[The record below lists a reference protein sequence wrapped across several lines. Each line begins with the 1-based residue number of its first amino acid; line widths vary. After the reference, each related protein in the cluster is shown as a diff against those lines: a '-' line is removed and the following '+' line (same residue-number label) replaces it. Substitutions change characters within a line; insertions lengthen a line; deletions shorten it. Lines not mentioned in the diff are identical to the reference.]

1 MDFPTDSSRIVQ
13 RRLPLFYVAIGLWR
27 PFVQAGRF
35 ESVSMNS
42 FTFFTLDKAARTRR
56 LLAACSAGRRLVAL
70 VRHRVAIRDFFE
82 LQPSIPQMEVICKP
96 QHKPF

>member
-1 MDFPTDSSRIVQ
+1 MDFPTDSSRIVR
-13 RRLPLFYVAIGLWR
+13 RRLPLSLPLATHGVK
-27 PFVQAGRF
+27 
-35 ESVSMNS
+35 
-42 FTFFTLDKAARTRR
+42 TDKGTRTRR